1 MRTKNLKSHV
11 TDHVIFC
18 WLATS
23 SNGHFFQY
31 FLCFWCL
38 TRFAENGS
46 QVKWNKKGLGNFD
59 GLEQKPKESN
69 VTLITS
75 YPSKETLF
83 VKLLLLFT
91 FSKLTY
97 RFSLFNYKPKS
108 FQISQN
114 GWCGLF
120 LRFLTLT
127 SSQNIIIR
135 QALKSWGIGDYNL
148 SSLSKLGGSNSS
160 LTTRFL
166 LPRRRQQR
174 FLNASRNVTRWTNW
188 SMITWAQVVRDP
200 TCRSAS
206 YTLLIMMLCS
216 NILAS
221 YWA

>member
-1 MRTKNLKSHV
+1 MKIRFAWNDSILSFRIVIYENKKSQISR
-11 TDHVIFC
+11 DRPCYFFC

-97 RFSLFNYKPKS
+97 RFSLFNYKPK
-108 FQISQN
+108 FKISQN

-166 LPRRRQQR
+166 LPRRRQ
-174 FLNASRNVTRWTNW
+174 FSKCLKECHAV
-188 SMITWAQVVRDP
+188 DK
-200 TCRSAS
+200 
-206 YTLLIMMLCS
+206 LIHDHMS
-216 NILAS
+216 S
-221 YWA
+221 SS